1 MDIGHTYTLQHQLD
15 IKHTYNHSSASE
27 QIPDTLQCLTGHW
40 TYLHSSKSK
49 WILGTL
55 IHFKIWHDTGHPLTI
70 TVQSQHG
77 YWAHL
82 YTSTSGWTL
91 DTLTITVQSLKLILG
106 TLIHFKIWLDIGHS
120 YNHSTKS
127 KWILGTFIH
136 FNVRLDIGHT
146 YNHSSKSKW
155 ILGTLIHFNVWLGT
169 LIITVQSLKLI
180 LGTLIHFNVWL
191 DTLIIT
197 VQSLKLILG
206 TLIHFNVW
214 LDTLIITVQSLK
226 LILGTLIHFNVWL
239 DTGHTY
245 NHSSKS
251 KWILGTLIHFN
262 VWLDVGHTYNH
273 NSMSEWILG
282 TLIHFNVW
290 LDPVPTYN
298 HSSKSKWILGTLY
311 TSTSDWT
318 LDTLTI
324 TVQCLNRHCMG
335 TLNLIITLQSRS
347 GHCALLYWSLLL
359 YVGKRRYDRKQSGYG
374 GQTKVI
380 FRKKVLELQ
389 SITFCYINVCSK
401 L

>member
-27 QIPDTLQCLTGHW
+27 QILGTLQCLTGHW

-91 DTLTITVQSLKLILG
+91 DTLTITIQSLKLILG

-127 KWILGTFIH
+127 KWILGT
-136 FNVRLDIGHT
+136 
-146 YNHSSKSKW
+146 
-155 ILGTLIHFNVWLGT
+155 LIHFNVWLG
-169 LIITVQSLKLI
+169 
-180 LGTLIHFNVWL
+180 
-191 DTLIIT
+191 
-197 VQSLKLILG
+197 
-206 TLIHFNVW
+206 
-214 LDTLIITVQSLK
+214 TLIITVQSLK

-298 HSSKSKWILGTLY
+298 HSSKPKWILGTLY